1 LSLSGALAV
10 CENKADPMSTKSS
23 AASTTGGGRRALPG
37 RVIPLAWRN
46 LTQSKLRLAASVAG
60 ASFAVVLMLSENGF
74 RNALLDNMVAVV
86 QSLDG
91 DLFMTN
97 RGRYMVSQPI
107 PFPRQRLELAE
118 GVPGIAEA
126 HPFYLVTEEES
137 LWRNPLSGLA
147 RPIRLLAYDPRA
159 DLFALD
165 AVRRQRALWS
175 RPHTVIADD
184 RSKLRFFGRLSPGT
198 VSELN
203 GRRVKVV
210 GEFSLGTDF
219 RSNGTIVMSEA
230 NLFRYCPQRAAAPW
244 ALTPVDLGVL
254 RLRPG
259 TPLIEARAAV
269 AARLPADVIVLTK
282 AELVRKEQDFWEKVA
297 PIGVVFDIGMAMGFV
312 VGLAICYQVL
322 FAEIADRLPQFA
334 TLKAIGHTHRALA
347 RLVLLEALYLALMG
361 FAVGLGISLWLFRWL
376 QDQTGLT
383 TVLRVPDALGV
394 LALTVLMC
402 GAAGLLASRRLL
414 TVDPA
419 SLFD

>member
-1 LSLSGALAV
+1 
-10 CENKADPMSTKSS
+10 MSTDTR
-23 AASTTGGGRRALPG
+23 AASTTGGSGRRARPG
-37 RVIPLAWRN
+37 RVIPLSWRN
-46 LTQSKLRLAASVAG
+46 LTQSKVRLAASVAG
-60 ASFAVVLMLSENGF
+60 AAFAVVLMLVENEF

-86 QSLDG
+86 LNLDG

-97 RGRYMVSQPI
+97 RGRYMVSQPV
-107 PFPRQRLELAE
+107 PFPRQRLELAK
-118 GVPGIAEA
+118 GVPGVAEA

-137 LWRNPLSGLA
+137 SWRNPLTGLS

-165 AVRRQRALWS
+165 DVHRQRELWS
-175 RPHTVIADD
+175 RPDTVLADN
-184 RSKLRFFGRLSPGT
+184 RSKRRSFGTLTPGT
-198 VSELN
+198 VSEFN
-203 GRRVKVV
+203 GRRVEVV

-230 NLFRYCPQRAAAPW
+230 NMLRYCPLRAAAPW
-244 ALTPVDLGVL
+244 ALTPVDIGVL

-259 TPLIEARAAV
+259 TPEHEARAAV
-269 AARLPADVIVLTK
+269 AARLPVDVIVLTK
-282 AELVRKEQDFWEKVA
+282 AELVRKEQDFWEKVT
-297 PIGVVFDIGMAMGFV
+297 PIGVVFDIGVAMGFV

-334 TLKAIGHTHRALA
+334 TLKAIGHTDLTLA
-347 RLVLLEALYLALMG
+347 RLVLLEGLYLALLG
-361 FAVGLGISLWLFRWL
+361 FAVGLAISLWLFRWI
-376 QDQTGLT
+376 QDATGLT
-383 TVLRVPDALGV
+383 TVLRMSDALGV